1 MTDIPPLRF
10 TFARIER
17 FCTALREAVDKRG
30 GASVFFHRLSG
41 GSSAFIDAFRG
52 ASARNILGRC
62 LDDLAFRAQLLAH
75 IEADPDREFVSAFL
89 AGWDLWKEFYRE
101 DHEWLKLA
109 LVGAATDQLMG
120 PIPYRVNQVMR
131 CSSTLQLDSYFEEFR
146 VKTSIQLA
154 FANKT
159 LGGDGV
165 LISSEHLS
173 GFIESVR
180 LMLSSLVLGESER
193 GLFRLPSGSPII
205 GKITE
210 ELKEIRDV
218 VDTLEKQFQGMA
230 LGEPPPN
237 V

>member
-41 GSSAFIDAFRG
+41 GSDAFLDAFRG
-52 ASARNILGRC
+52 TNARNILGRC
-62 LDDLAFRAQLLAH
+62 LDDLAFRAQLLTH

-180 LMLSSLVLGESER
+180 LMLSSLVL
-193 GLFRLPSGSPII
+193 
-205 GKITE
+205 
-210 ELKEIRDV
+210 
-218 VDTLEKQFQGMA
+218 
-230 LGEPPPN
+230 
-237 V
+237 